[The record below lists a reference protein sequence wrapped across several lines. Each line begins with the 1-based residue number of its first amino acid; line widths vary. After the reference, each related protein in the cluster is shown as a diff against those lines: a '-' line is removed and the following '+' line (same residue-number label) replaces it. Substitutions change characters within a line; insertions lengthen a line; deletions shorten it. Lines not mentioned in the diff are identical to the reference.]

1 LDSRAAKSK
10 AHNGIFRFASK
21 SRARAEANE
30 GHSAPGFDV
39 AWLSFCLAAG
49 LGKAEHPRHNQS
61 AHLKKNNNKRRREDK
76 MNFARAL
83 SGALVAIG
91 ILAAGA
97 ASAQTYPDR
106 PITMIVGFAPG
117 GADDATARI
126 IQDAMQKALGQPI
139 VIENVAGAGGM
150 IAAAKAARA
159 DPDGYTIMLAQDALA
174 AGMTLYPDR
183 TFDAEKDFVP
193 IGLVNTTTNTLAGRP
208 TLPPNDFD
216 ELLRWMK
223 EPGQT
228 IKVGHPGVGSFGH
241 LGEVLVFQELGVKVT
256 QVPYRGAGPALVDL
270 LAGQVDLGPISAVV
284 AAPLVKANKL
294 KAYALIA
301 RKPFAGLPELKTMG
315 ELGYKKAD
323 IDFWHMLLAP
333 AGTPRPIIDKL
344 NGALRTA
351 LADPKVRQTYTD
363 GGMDEYPPDE
373 ETPEAAAALLTNEIK
388 LWGDVIRTNHIAA
401 R

>member
-1 LDSRAAKSK
+1 
-10 AHNGIFRFASK
+10 
-21 SRARAEANE
+21 
-30 GHSAPGFDV
+30 
-39 AWLSFCLAAG
+39 
-49 LGKAEHPRHNQS
+49 
-61 AHLKKNNNKRRREDK
+61 
-76 MNFARAL
+76 
-83 SGALVAIG
+83 
-91 ILAAGA
+91 
-97 ASAQTYPDR
+97 
-106 PITMIVGFAPG
+106 
-117 GADDATARI
+117 
-126 IQDAMQKALGQPI
+126 
-139 VIENVAGAGGM
+139 M
-150 IAAAKAARA
+150 IAAAKVARA
-159 DPDGYTIMLAQDALA
+159 DPDGYTILLHQDALA

-208 TLPPNDFD
+208 TLPPNNFD
-216 ELLRWMK
+216 ELVRWMK

-344 NGALRTA
+344 NSALRTA
-351 LADPKVRQTYTD
+351 LADPKVRKTYTD

-373 ETPEAAAALLTNEIK
+373 ETPEAAAALLKNEIK
-388 LWGDVIRTNHIAA
+388 LWGDVIRANNIAA